1 MMNKQKEFLMTRIYN
16 FSAGPSMLPTSVLE
30 QARDEL
36 CEWHST
42 GMSVM
47 EMSHRSKDYVGIAE
61 QAEASFRALLAVPDN
76 YKVLF
81 LQGGAT
87 GQFAA
92 VPMNLLR
99 GKTTVNY
106 VNTGIW
112 SKKAISEA
120 KTYAKVSI
128 AASAEATQF
137 SDIPDR
143 STWEVDPSAAYL
155 HYTSNETIG
164 GVEFH
169 HIPDAGGLPLVSD
182 MSSNILSRPIDI
194 SRFGLIYA
202 GAQKNMGPAGI
213 TVVIVRDDLIGE
225 TLKGTP
231 SIFDYKVQAD
241 NGSMLNTPP
250 TYNWYLLG
258 LVLSWVQAQGGL
270 DAMDA
275 HNNRKAGKLY
285 GAIDAS
291 DFYSNPVA
299 PACRSRMNVPF
310 RIANTDLEKTFLA
323 EARAVGLVNLEGHRS
338 VGGFR
343 ASIYNAM
350 PEAGVDALIAFMS
363 EFERKYG

>member
-1 MMNKQKEFLMTRIYN
+1 
-16 FSAGPSMLPTSVLE
+16 
-30 QARDEL
+30 
-36 CEWHST
+36 
-42 GMSVM
+42 
-47 EMSHRSKDYVGIAE
+47 
-61 QAEASFRALLAVPDN
+61 
-76 YKVLF
+76 
-81 LQGGAT
+81 
-87 GQFAA
+87 
-92 VPMNLLR
+92 
-99 GKTTVNY
+99 
-106 VNTGIW
+106 
-112 SKKAISEA
+112 
-120 KTYAKVSI
+120 
-128 AASAEATQF
+128 
-137 SDIPDR
+137 
-143 STWEVDPSAAYL
+143 L

>member
-1 MMNKQKEFLMTRIYN
+1 MSRVYN
-16 FSAGPSMLPTSVLE
+16 FSAGPSALPQAVLE
-30 QARDEL
+30 KAQAEMLD
-36 CEWHST
+36 WGGT

-47 EMSHRSKDYVGIAE
+47 EMSHRGKAYVGIAE
-61 QAEASFRALLAVPDN
+61 KAEADLRELLGIPAD

-92 VPMNLLR
+92 IPQNLLR
-99 GKTTVNY
+99 GKTKTCY
-106 VNTGIW
+106 VSTGLW
-112 SKKAISEA
+112 SEKAIAEA
-120 KTYAKVSI
+120 KLYSEVKI
-128 AASAEATQF
+128 AASAKEQNYLT
-137 SDIPDR
+137 IPARD
-143 STWEVDPSAAYL
+143 TWAIDPEAAYF

-169 HIPDAGGLPLVSD
+169 DIPDAGGLPLVSD
-182 MSSNILSRPIDI
+182 MSSDILSRPLDV

-213 TVVIVRDDLIGE
+213 AVVIVREDLIGQ
-225 TLKGTP
+225 TLPGTP
-231 SIFDYKVQAD
+231 SIFDYKKQAD

-250 TYNWYLLG
+250 TYPWYLLG
-258 LVLSWVQAQGGL
+258 LVLEWLKEQGGL
-270 DAMDA
+270 VAMDA
-275 HNNRKAGKLY
+275 RNAAKAAKLY
-285 GAIDAS
+285 AAIDTS
-291 DFYSNPVA
+291 PFYSNPVD

-310 RIANTDLEKTFLA
+310 RIANADLEKTFLS
-323 EARAVGLVNLEGHRS
+323 EAKAAGLVNLEGHRS

-350 PEAGVDALIAFMS
+350 PEAGVDALIAFMA